1 MANGHDV
8 ETLECPNLNTF
19 VAASSGAVIRQS
31 SELLVLVFSEEGQL
45 LIAQAITSLTST
57 VGGFALGGGIPTVA
71 TRLFLNHYLEVPLP
85 LRSDSMFAMVLLSHV
100 TLVLPVQGGSTPTPA
115 PVHHGGPHSCPDLVG
130 IDVAL
135 SACPAALLH
144 FGGPVFTPALHRGY
158 VHYNYGGLFRT
169 APSNNFGYY
178 HHGHGGPPAHHG
190 GHPSA
195 QLLLSVHGGH
205 HAPSWDVSLV
215 VYSGAPFPQGH
226 GGYPRAATSVFLS
239 LAFAGSSHHPSLPQ
253 DNHCSSSGSNITMS
267 FPSPG

>member
-1 MANGHDV
+1 MGGH
-8 ETLECPNLNTF
+8 
-19 VAASSGAVIRQS
+19 
-31 SELLVLVFSEEGQL
+31 LLA
-45 LIAQAITSLTST
+45 LIWLTST
-57 VGGFALGGGIPTVA
+57 LHCLHVLLRCSILGGMASTMANTQYVRSSPASRGGYVPYDYGGFL
-71 TRLFLNHYLEVPLP
+71 
-85 LRSDSMFAMVLLSHV
+85 
-100 TLVLPVQGGSTPTPA
+100 
-115 PVHHGGPHSCPDLVG
+115 
-130 IDVAL
+130 
-135 SACPAALLH
+135 
-144 FGGPVFTPALHRGY
+144 
-158 VHYNYGGLFRT
+158 RT
-169 APSNNFGYY
+169 APPNDFSYY
-178 HHGHGGPPAHHG
+178 HHGHGGPTAHHG